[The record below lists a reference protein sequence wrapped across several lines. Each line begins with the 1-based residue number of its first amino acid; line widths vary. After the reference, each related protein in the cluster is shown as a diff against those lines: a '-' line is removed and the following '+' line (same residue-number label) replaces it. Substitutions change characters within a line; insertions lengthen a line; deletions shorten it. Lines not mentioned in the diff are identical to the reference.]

1 MAKFNTAK
9 LIDFVPSLK
18 ATDILVPDSVSLVIA
33 NSITPSAKLLT
44 LGTRYNKRVVECRFA
59 TALLA
64 IATGK
69 CNSFDD
75 CTFTTLQQL
84 QAELGLDLAQMA
96 ELVETH
102 LKKGGYTVDMLKR
115 DGNCEDAFMLVAKIP
130 HITEVI
136 SRNSAFYLFERAY
149 HVFGEA
155 KRVHD
160 FAHICQ
166 NSELEEEHKVKQLGD
181 LMNQSHESCDKL
193 YDCSSEQLNEL
204 TSMARAAGA
213 LGSRL
218 TGAGWGGCCVS
229 LVKKSELK
237 GFIDK
242 LMDFYT
248 KPRQDGEELWITD
261 DLNRYVFGT

>member
-1 MAKFNTAK
+1 
-9 LIDFVPSLK
+9 
-18 ATDILVPDSVSLVIA
+18 
-33 NSITPSAKLLT
+33 
-44 LGTRYNKRVVECRFA
+44 
-59 TALLA
+59 
-64 IATGK
+64 
-69 CNSFDD
+69 
-75 CTFTTLQQL
+75 
-84 QAELGLDLAQMA
+84 MA

-102 LKKGGYTVDMLKR
+102 LKKDGYTVDMLKR

-130 HITEVI
+130 HVTEVI

-160 FAHICQ
+160 FADICQ